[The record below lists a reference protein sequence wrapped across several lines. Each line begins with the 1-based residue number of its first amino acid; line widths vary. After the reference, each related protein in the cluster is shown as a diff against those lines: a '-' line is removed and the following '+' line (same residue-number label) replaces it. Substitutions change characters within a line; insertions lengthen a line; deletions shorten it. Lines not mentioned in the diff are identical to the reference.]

1 MEQDVRLQLLFDNI
15 LRNKNDTQTSS
26 VEVVDNNV
34 VSNDL
39 RNNDRERNIGLITKL
54 RLPYPLESYVNTQKQ
69 PPEVFSKKR
78 CSSKFRKIHKKKPVS
93 DLFIIKLQAS
103 ASNFIKKRLTQVFP
117 CEFCEISK
125 NTLFTEHFG
134 ATASKQ
140 ILSHTNTCNKA
151 LEKNV
156 SGCRK
161 II

>member
-1 MEQDVRLQLLFDNI
+1 MWYQMIWETTIEKEILGSSQNWGFHTHWNLTWTHRSSHRKCSLRKDV
-15 LRNKNDTQTSS
+15 LRNFAKFTRKNLCQS
-26 VEVVDNNV
+26 
-34 VSNDL
+34 
-39 RNNDRERNIGLITKL
+39 
-54 RLPYPLESYVNTQKQ
+54 
-69 PPEVFSKKR
+69 
-78 CSSKFRKIHKKKPVS
+78 
-93 DLFIIKLQAS
+93 LFIIKLQAS

>member
-1 MEQDVRLQLLFDNI
+1 MWYQMIWEITIEKEILGSSQNWGFHTHWNLTWTHPSSHRKCSLRKGV
-15 LRNKNDTQTSS
+15 LRNFAKFTRKNLCQS
-26 VEVVDNNV
+26 
-34 VSNDL
+34 
-39 RNNDRERNIGLITKL
+39 
-54 RLPYPLESYVNTQKQ
+54 
-69 PPEVFSKKR
+69 
-78 CSSKFRKIHKKKPVS
+78 
-93 DLFIIKLQAS
+93 LFIIKLQAS